1 MKNLTYLL
9 IFILLSS
16 CGYTSIYQIDQ
27 KLNIKLEEI
36 KYSGDK
42 KINRQIATGLKK
54 YKNDDTNNIF
64 DLTIKSDKKE
74 SIVTKDK
81 KGNATSYKLTLSV
94 NLDLNSNSS
103 NKTFT
108 KKFIK
113 DMSFNSRSNKFE
125 LNQYRREL
133 EKNMISQIL
142 QDIDIFLRNIK
153 DDL

>member
-9 IFILLSS
+9 IFIFLSS

-27 KLNIKLEEI
+27 KLNIKLDEI

-54 YKNDDTNNIF
+54 YEDNNTNNIF
-64 DLTIKSDKKE
+64 DLIINSDKKE

-94 NLDLNSNSS
+94 NLDLKSNSS
-103 NKTFT
+103 SKTFA

-133 EKNMISQIL
+133 EKNMVSQIL

-153 DDL
+153 NDL